1 METIEVA
8 LPMRSGLMMDEDAAS
23 IVAQIKTLL
32 KQLKTKGATDK
43 EIDSLLTDEDKPG
56 RAYVDS
62 KGMLVLPD
70 AGGVQIR
77 LTPMERTLYILF
89 LRYPDGIN
97 ADELWRYWD
106 ELCDIYGSQTIYDD
120 IDLIED
126 AVEGICDEE
135 KVTWYTNVSRIKRKI
150 TDRLGKRM
158 AEQYI
163 IKRGEDGLYRITA
176 SRAKL

>member
-77 LTPMERTLYILF
+77 LTP
-89 LRYPDGIN
+89 DQ
-97 ADELWRYWD
+97 
-106 ELCDIYGSQTIYDD
+106 SQKY
-120 IDLIED
+120 
-126 AVEGICDEE
+126 
-135 KVTWYTNVSRIKRKI
+135 VSKHRS
-150 TDRLGKRM
+150 L
-158 AEQYI
+158 
-163 IKRGEDGLYRITA
+163 
-176 SRAKL
+176 